1 MATTTIPTQIIDFNI
16 YNAPNKLI
24 GAGDEVT
31 LPKIVSKTYTAAL
44 AGGDS
49 DLPGLTTENMEMEVP
64 FNVFD
69 KEAAST
75 MSISKV
81 NTLIIRS
88 CQQKADTKTHNLSYD
103 GLKLTIRGFT
113 KEVDL
118 GTLKRSDKMD
128 SKITMTLTYIK
139 IEDSSTVFLEIDKFN
154 GTFIVNGK
162 DVREGINK
170 YL

>member
-16 YNAPNKLI
+16 YNGQNKLM
-24 GAGDEVT
+24 GTGDEVT
-31 LPKIVSKTYTAAL
+31 LPKIVSKAYTAAL
-44 AGGDS
+44 AGGDI

-103 GLKLTIRGFT
+103 G
-113 KEVDL
+113 
-118 GTLKRSDKMD
+118 
-128 SKITMTLTYIK
+128 
-139 IEDSSTVFLEIDKFN
+139 
-154 GTFIVNGK
+154 
-162 DVREGINK
+162 
-170 YL
+170 

>member
-44 AGGDS
+44 AGGDI

-103 GLKLTIRGFT
+103 G
-113 KEVDL
+113 
-118 GTLKRSDKMD
+118 
-128 SKITMTLTYIK
+128 
-139 IEDSSTVFLEIDKFN
+139 
-154 GTFIVNGK
+154 
-162 DVREGINK
+162 
-170 YL
+170 

>member
-44 AGGDS
+44 AGGDI
-49 DLPGLTTENMEMEVP
+49 DLQGLTTENMEMEVP

-118 GTLKRSDKMD
+118 GTLKRSDK
-128 SKITMTLTYIK
+128 ITMTLTYIK

>member
-1 MATTTIPTQIIDFNI
+1 MSTTTIPTQIIDFNI

-31 LPKIVSKTYTAAL
+31 LPKIVSKT
-44 AGGDS
+44 GGDI

>member
-16 YNAPNKLI
+16 YNGQNKLM
-24 GAGDEVT
+24 GTGDEVT
-31 LPKIVSKTYTAAL
+31 LPKIVSKAYTAAL
-44 AGGDS
+44 AGGDI

-69 KEAAST
+69 KEVASI

-81 NTLIIRS
+81 NTLIVRS
-88 CQQKADTKTHNLSYD
+88 CEQKADIKVTV
-103 GLKLTIRGFT
+103 RGFT

-139 IEDSSTVFLEIDKFN
+139 VEDSSTVFLEIDKFN

>member
-1 MATTTIPTQIIDFNI
+1 MSTTTIPTQIIDFNI
-16 YNAPNKLI
+16 YNGQNKLM
-24 GAGDEVT
+24 GTGDEVT
-31 LPKIVSKTYTAAL
+31 LPKIVSKAYTAAL
-44 AGGDS
+44 AGGDI

-69 KEAAST
+69 KEVASI

-81 NTLIIRS
+81 NTLIVRS
-88 CQQKADTKTHNLSYD
+88 CEQKADTKTHNLSYD
-103 GLKLTIRGFT
+103 GIKVTVRGFT

>member
-16 YNAPNKLI
+16 YNGQNKLM
-24 GAGDEVT
+24 GTGDEVT
-31 LPKIVSKTYTAAL
+31 LPKIVSKAYTAAL
-44 AGGDS
+44 AGGDI

-69 KEAAST
+69 KEVASI

-81 NTLIIRS
+81 NILIVRS
-88 CQQKADTKTHNLSYD
+88 CEQKADTKTHNLSYD
-103 GLKLTIRGFT
+103 GIKVTVRGFT

-139 IEDSSTVFLEIDKFN
+139 VEDSSTVFLEIDKFN

>member
-1 MATTTIPTQIIDFNI
+1 
-16 YNAPNKLI
+16 
-24 GAGDEVT
+24 
-31 LPKIVSKTYTAAL
+31 
-44 AGGDS
+44 
-49 DLPGLTTENMEMEVP
+49 
-64 FNVFD
+64 
-69 KEAAST
+69 

-103 GLKLTIRGFT
+103 GLKLTIRGFA